1 MFVAVL
7 LVTLNH
13 LQAQTMQWS
22 GQTIGVVQSAPPDSI
37 VQVAADAQGLQQ
49 VALADLPRGGT
60 FWYVTPGGIAAPFPC
75 PPPDEN
81 AIIYAITDTQFLV
94 DQTGG
99 QVTVNTHRLGMQ
111 NTTASTVDAA
121 LSAQADAVVN
131 LIVKIQTED
140 EYQQMRSMARAFG
153 MDVPTPGDGGSY
165 GDTNSFGYFF
175 NYTFDTNQLWLEI
188 MNVSNGWSGLN
199 LHNATNQVYA
209 IWGTTNLL
217 GTWNVETEL
226 WPTTDQTNAM
236 PFAIQNLDRQDLFL
250 RAEDWT
256 GVDSNGDG
264 IPDWWIFKFFG
275 DLSETSTNL
284 DSQGNTLGYDFTN
297 GIDPNII
304 TFTVEAANDY
314 VNTTTA
320 NVQLNITAGV
330 PSFYA
335 LLVNSNPTTN
345 WLPFTSTNLTVM
357 LGSTDGVYNVSV
369 GLKGLPVDATE
380 TWSDYI
386 FTLDRTA
393 PMVTLSTPVNGSV
406 SKPYFQLGGLADKPV
421 RVAYDLNNAAGTVTN
436 ENGFVTDQ
444 TYDPAQGLY
453 TTNFFQ
459 CFDIPL
465 ATNINYL
472 TLHVTDRA
480 GNVATTNFTV
490 TLDYSIATNPPVV
503 TLIWPQDGMA
513 VSGSN
518 CTIRGTMSDET
529 GSVMAQVINGDGTTN
544 QITGLVER
552 NGNFWL
558 ENVPLNGTNQITL
571 QAADA
576 SGNNVAT
583 TNFIV
588 NPSSLNLTIDSTP
601 TGNDLYQPYGSVS
614 GTVSDGSATV
624 TVNGAAATVSGNNWT
639 ATNVPISDQ
648 GTALFDVKAQVGGN
662 PAANGSAEQ
671 EKPAQAVMVE
681 YSNSDDWRIDENGT
695 NYWRWFWNTDY
706 HRQTSDDGTMPGG
719 FHATQQYEWNDFG
732 AGELEHLDWTQSG
745 GFSYRDGIT
754 NVYNAGPLTS
764 PDVDDLDY
772 YVRHYYAHNC
782 TSTLWGNMTISEE
795 AHTKVKLFTGGKSKV
810 GRQNLFQLQ
819 AFGTAYGNP
828 QNLFWNPTPAS
839 TIPPQ
844 TLAVGGLGAPGSDGN
859 LWVVLPDNTNV
870 DITIAAPK
878 QNKHFDAWANP
889 TKYKLQIVVNGSNPL
904 WPDLVPDYNKYCVG
918 QYLGFD
924 QQFIPALPETPRYNP
939 IQWVLDGVYVNT
951 NLPLQYSDGSS
962 NYSNNPAFLKSQ
974 STHAWWIDGA
984 YDPPPSKASI
994 GEGLTFANGQYVAIA
1009 THGIFT
1015 IHRPRLVNY
1024 IADTDSIGEAVL
1036 HAHATG
1042 DPASGDKLACA
1053 PGANYDLQVES
1064 RFSGGAFVTQTLNG
1078 QRTNHVY
1085 CFSYT
1090 NGDYLDKTE
1099 VYGVPFDE
1107 TNRLISVIPNV
1118 VSTPLHF
1125 EDQPSIICIGNTSDH
1140 IHFTD
1145 YIRFQP
1151 DGGIPVTLGIVTWH
1165 NAGDTSLSTISGTT
1179 NQDYIP
1185 FPSSTDPQSESTGAY
1200 LSPTGS
1206 AAFDNFTTD
1215 STLARWIHNATNS
1228 VTVSY

>member
-576 SGNNVAT
+576 SGNNVTT

-588 NPSSLNLTIDSTP
+588 NPSSLNLTIDSMP
-601 TGNDLYQPYGSVS
+601 TGDDLYQPYGSVS

-624 TVNGAAATVSGNNWT
+624 TVNGVAATVSGNNWT

-648 GTALFDVKAQVGGN
+648 GTAVFDVKAQAGGN

-681 YSNSDDWRIDENGT
+681 YSNNDDWRIDENGT
-695 NYWRWFWNTDY
+695 NYWRWFWSTDY
-706 HRQTSDDGTMPGG
+706 HRQTSDDGTLPGD
-719 FHATQQYEWNDFG
+719 FHATQQHEWNDFG
-732 AGELEHLDWTQSG
+732 DVVDQDYYEWTATNGMSVMGGYTNNNYRAGL
-745 GFSYRDGIT
+745 
-754 NVYNAGPLTS
+754 LTS
-764 PDVDDLDY
+764 PDVDGEDNT
-772 YVRHYYAHNC
+772 VRHYYAHNC
-782 TSTLWGNMTISEE
+782 NSRLWTSMTITEE
-795 AHTKVKLFTGGKSKV
+795 AHTKVKLFTGGKAKV

-819 AFGTAYGNP
+819 GYGTAYGNP
-828 QNLFWNPTPAS
+828 QNLFWYPTPAT

-844 TLAVGGLGAPGSDGN
+844 TLAVGGLGSLGKDGN
-859 LWVVLPDNTNV
+859 LWLVLPDNTNV
-870 DITIAAPK
+870 DITITAPK
-878 QNKHFDAWANP
+878 QNKHFDAWASP
-889 TKYKLQIVVNGSNPL
+889 TKYHLVSRCSCPRQNFARTDVGVGEIVGLYFS
-904 WPDLVPDYNKYCVG
+904 
-918 QYLGFD
+918 Q
-924 QQFIPALPETPRYNP
+924 
-939 IQWVLDGVYVNT
+939 
-951 NLPLQYSDGSS
+951 DGSDKT
-962 NYSNNPAFLKSQ
+962 YAPV
-974 STHAWWIDGA
+974 
-984 YDPPPSKASI
+984 PSVLSASI
-994 GEGLTFANGQYVAIA
+994 AWKTTGGGLSVATSTCATTLTSPSNAANATVTAKVGGVSLSIGFNVLEPTGVDHADFVEYWPYSYTSLAGAGVHLRPCIGPTNVSFWRVQIMEVGEDASDVQGYFRQSGNTPGSHIGNGADKWI
-1009 THGIFT
+1009 T
-1015 IHRPRLVNY
+1015 LDCDNNW
-1024 IADTDSIGEAVL
+1024 IADSEGEMDWVKSYDWAPPWSAV
-1036 HAHATG
+1036 
-1042 DPASGDKLACA
+1042 
-1053 PGANYDLQVES
+1053 NN
-1064 RFSGGAFVTQTLNG
+1064 FSGGSYTWNIPGKWKVGGNG
-1078 QRTNHVY
+1078 QTNDLANGWDQVMTLSGNGTMTVKKFGHTVWRTINNVY
-1085 CFSYT
+1085 H
-1090 NGDYLDKTE
+1090 G
-1099 VYGVPFDE
+1099 
-1107 TNRLISVIPNV
+1107 
-1118 VSTPLHF
+1118 
-1125 EDQPSIICIGNTSDH
+1125 Q
-1140 IHFTD
+1140 
-1145 YIRFQP
+1145 
-1151 DGGIPVTLGIVTWH
+1151 
-1165 NAGDTSLSTISGTT
+1165 
-1179 NQDYIP
+1179 
-1185 FPSSTDPQSESTGAY
+1185 
-1200 LSPTGS
+1200 
-1206 AAFDNFTTD
+1206 
-1215 STLARWIHNATNS
+1215 
-1228 VTVSY
+1228 